1 MSQCELETFNKVVKD
16 ISRFRGDQDL
26 LSHILDS
33 ELSQSKETFETS
45 RLSSTIHPY
54 GKEAQVAAVGCGRKI
69 DGQDSRAIQV
79 TQKRAHARFDSLK
92 IRKIPSSPPIR
103 SSTMWSLLQD
113 SDNFRGAH
121 LMSSNPSCNYPRHA
135 LENIVSGCFQVLVQ
149 QSTKAVIET
158 QEMLSSRFLDQG
170 VAELIVDAPAN
181 EEGETAI

>member
-1 MSQCELETFNKVVKD
+1 LIANSHNPRRLLKLPD
-16 ISRFRGDQDL
+16 FRQQFIPTERKPK
-26 LSHILDS
+26 SPRLD
-33 ELSQSKETFETS
+33 
-45 RLSSTIHPY
+45 
-54 GKEAQVAAVGCGRKI
+54 AAERI

-79 TQKRAHARFDSLK
+79 TQTRAHARFDSLK

-121 LMSSNPSCNYPRHA
+121 SMSSNPSCNYPRHA
-135 LENIVSGCFQVLVQ
+135 LENIFSGCFQALVQ